1 MDVGATNFRFD
12 LDTKNGLKSETTA
25 YRMPATTE
33 LHLDSLD
40 RFLSGMLVSNA
51 IFTNFPNQN
60 VAKLAG
66 PLLLNTSAS
75 SGTNMTIQA
84 NRPLVYGYFGRIAL
98 TQFCLKYQQ
107 PTIRTGYNDVFSIA
121 LATSA
126 AGPVFASANITIPQ
140 NYYSMN
146 QLAAQLQIQLVAAN
160 AALSAATVKAPR
172 AAGNET
178 SDGFL
183 VNTGS
188 AFVFMAVV
196 LATGVSEATQ
206 LQRLRC
212 LRTLGFT
219 RPMLGYLDVNT
230 GAQTSG
236 APTFYVQE
244 VGSAPNLLP
253 TDYVDVVSTALTNYK
268 DAKDA
273 NSSVGSPG
281 AVIGRIWLTEG
292 SVNVSYDPV
301 DPTNVGD
308 SPLTVTKSWSNPNWC
323 QWSPNQTVNSI
334 DIRLLD
340 MYGDTLPWSSTNAT
354 EWSATLTLT
363 E

>member
-1 MDVGATNFRFD
+1 MDVGSTNFRFD
-12 LDTKNGLKSETTA
+12 LDVKNGLKAETGT
-25 YRMPATTE
+25 YRAPATTE

-40 RFLSGMLVSNA
+40 RYLPSMLTTNA

-66 PLLLNTSAS
+66 PLLLNTSL
-75 SGTNMTIQA
+75 SGTNMTIQSA
-84 NRPLVYGYFGRIAL
+84 RPLVYGYFGRVAL
-98 TQFCLKYQQ
+98 TQFCLKYMQ

-126 AGPVFASANITIPQ
+126 AGPVFASANVTIPEG
-140 NYYSMN
+140 YYSLT
-146 QLAAQLQIQLVAAN
+146 QLAAQLQVQLRASNPAMN
-160 AALSAATVKAPR
+160 AATVVAPR
-172 AAGNET
+172 DTGNT
-178 SDGFL
+178 SGDGFL

-219 RPMLGYLDVNT
+219 RPMLGYPNLNT
-230 GAQTSG
+230 TGQTSG
-236 APTFYVQE
+236 VPTYYLQAS
-244 VGSAPNLLP
+244 GSAPNLLP
-253 TDYVDVVSTALTNYK
+253 TDYVDIVSTALTNYK

-273 NSSVGSPG
+273 NSSVSSPG
-281 AVIGRIWLTEG
+281 AVMGRIWLTEG
-292 SVNVSYDPV
+292 SVNVSYDPA
-301 DPTNVGD
+301 DPANVGD

-323 QWSPNQTVNSI
+323 QWSPNQTINAI

-340 MYGDTLPWSSTNAT
+340 MYGETLDWSNVNAT

>member
-1 MDVGATNFRFD
+1 MDVGANNFRFD
-12 LDTKNGLKSETTA
+12 LDTKNGLTS
-25 YRMPATTE
+25 PALPFRNPKTTE

-40 RFLSGMLVSNA
+40 RYLSNMLVTNA

-66 PLLLNTSAS
+66 PLLLNSS
-75 SGTNMTIQA
+75 LSGTNMTIQA

-98 TQFCLKYQQ
+98 TQFTLKYMQ

-121 LATSA
+121 LATSP
-126 AGPVFASANITIPQ
+126 AGPVFASANITIPEG
-140 NYYSMN
+140 YYSLI
-146 QLAAQLQIQLVAAN
+146 QLAAQLQIQLRASN
-160 AALSAATVKAPR
+160 AAMNAATVIAPR
-172 AAGNET
+172 DAGNA
-178 SDGFL
+178 SGDGFL

-188 AFVFMAVV
+188 AVVFMTVV
-196 LATGVSEATQ
+196 LATGVTEAVQ

-219 RPMLGYLDVNT
+219 RPILGYPDLNND
-230 GAQTSG
+230 AQTSG
-236 APTFYVQE
+236 VPTYYVQAA
-244 VGSAPNLLP
+244 GSAPNLLP
-253 TDYVDVVSTALTNYK
+253 TDYVDIVSNALTNYK

-273 NSSVGSPG
+273 NSSVASPG

-292 SVNVSYDPV
+292 AVNVSYDPA
-301 DPTNVGD
+301 DAANVGD
-308 SPLTVTKSWSNPNWC
+308 SPLTITKTWSNPNWC
-323 QWSPNQTVNSI
+323 QWSPNQTINAI

>member
-12 LDTKNGLKSETTA
+12 LDTKNGLKAETGT
-25 YRMPATTE
+25 YRTPATTE

-40 RFLSGMLVSNA
+40 RYLSSMLTTNA
-51 IFTNFPNQN
+51 IFTNFPSQN

-66 PLLLNTSAS
+66 PLLLNTSL
-75 SGTNMTIQA
+75 SGTNMIIQSA
-84 NRPLVYGYFGRIAL
+84 RPLVYGYFGRIAL
-98 TQFCLKYQQ
+98 TQFCLKYMQ

-126 AGPVFASANITIPQ
+126 SGPVFASANITIPEG
-140 NYYSMN
+140 YYSLT
-146 QLAAQLQIQLVAAN
+146 QLAAQLQVQLRASN
-160 AALSAATVKAPR
+160 AAMNAATVIAPR
-172 AAGNET
+172 DTGNT
-178 SDGFL
+178 NGDGFL

-188 AFVFMAVV
+188 GFVFMAVV

-219 RPMLGYLDVNT
+219 RPMLGYPNINT
-230 GAQTSG
+230 TGQTSG
-236 APTFYVQE
+236 VPTYYLIAS
-244 VGSAPNLLP
+244 GSAPNLLP
-253 TDYVDVVSTALTNYK
+253 TDYVDIVSTALTNYK

-273 NSSVGSPG
+273 NSSVSSPG
-281 AVIGRIWLTEG
+281 AVMGRIWLTEG
-292 SVNVSYDPV
+292 AVNVSYDPA
-301 DPTNVGD
+301 DAANVGD
-308 SPLTVTKSWSNPNWC
+308 SPLTVTKTWSNPNWC
-323 QWSPNQTVNSI
+323 QWSPNQTINAI

-340 MYGDTLPWSSTNAT
+340 MYGETLDWSSVNAT

>member
-1 MDVGATNFRFD
+1 MDVGSTNFRFD
-12 LDTKNGLKSETTA
+12 LDTKNGLKSETQA
-25 YRMPATTE
+25 YRAPATTE

-40 RFLSGMLVSNA
+40 RYLPSMLATNA

-66 PLLLNTSAS
+66 PLLLNSS
-75 SGTNMTIQA
+75 LSGTNMTIQSA
-84 NRPLVYGYFGRIAL
+84 RPLVYGYFGRVAL

-140 NYYSMN
+140 GYYSLT
-146 QLAAQLQIQLVAAN
+146 QLAAAVQVQLRAAN
-160 AALSAATVKAPR
+160 PAINGATVIAPR
-172 AAGNET
+172 DTGNTAG
-178 SDGFL
+178 DGFK

-188 AFVFMAVV
+188 ALVFMSVV

-206 LQRLRC
+206 LQRLRT

-219 RPMLGYLDVNT
+219 REMLGYPDLNS

-236 APTFYVQE
+236 VPTYYVE
-244 VGSAPNLLP
+244 ANGSAPNLLP
-253 TDYVDVVSTALTNYK
+253 TDYVDIVSTALTNYK

-273 NSSVGSPG
+273 NSSVSSPG

-292 SVNVSYDPV
+292 AVNVSYDPA
-301 DPTNVGD
+301 DPANVGD
-308 SPLTVTKSWSNPNWC
+308 SPLTVTKTWSNPNWS
-323 QWSPNQTVNSI
+323 QWSPNQTINAI

-340 MYGDTLPWSSTNAT
+340 MYGDTLPWSSANAT